1 MQPMEGM
8 QETTVPLWT
17 QRPPMVLADMPAP
30 PLRHSTGGYAPPH
43 PETLREWDD
52 LAKRLRVL
60 PYQQP
65 GWTQAWWRAFG
76 LGEPELHTLRKDGHL
91 TALLPMVRRNKILE
105 SPANYHTPAFSLLA
119 EDKRGAAALAQ
130 ALFESE
136 PTHLSLTSLDQEHQT
151 LGACLDAAEEAG
163 YRVVVR
169 PFLRSLYIDVG
180 GDWAAYEAE
189 LGDNL
194 VRNLKRAH
202 RQLEREGR
210 VSVDVVTGGER
221 LDECLREA
229 FLVENTSWKGAAGTS
244 ILSDP
249 RTQRFYTA
257 VGRWAAERG
266 ILRLFM
272 LRVDRRPLAMCF
284 ALQEHGVCHLLKAG
298 YDPAYGRYSP
308 GNLLMQAMVQRCFED
323 RLLRIELN
331 GDAEPYKQSWAKT
344 TREYHR
350 FEAFAPTVA
359 GQLAWASFTYSRP
372 VTSRVRAGLGLPP
385 QDHRQ

>member
-8 QETTVPLWT
+8 RETTVPLWT
-17 QRPPMVLADMPAP
+17 QRPPMVLDDLPGP
-30 PLRHSTGGYAPPH
+30 VLRHSIGGYAPPH
-43 PETLREWDD
+43 PETLREWDS
-52 LAKRLRVL
+52 LAARLRVL

-76 LGEPELHTLRKDGHL
+76 LGEPELHTLRQDGQL

-130 ALFESE
+130 ALFKSE
-136 PTHLSLTSLDQEHQT
+136 PTHLSITSLDREHQT
-151 LGACLDAAEEAG
+151 LDACLDAAEEAG

-169 PFLRSLYIDVG
+169 PFLRSLYIDVD
-180 GDWAAYEAE
+180 GDWQAYEAD

-194 VRNLKRAH
+194 VRNLRRAR
-202 RQLEREGR
+202 RQLDREGR
-210 VSVDVVTGGER
+210 VSVDVVTGGEQ

-229 FLVENTSWKGAAGTS
+229 FLVENSSWKGAAGTS

-266 ILRLFM
+266 ILRLSM

-298 YDPAYGRYSP
+298 YDAAYGRYSP
-308 GNLLMQAMVQRCFED
+308 GSLLMQAMVQRCFED
-323 RLLRIELN
+323 RLSRIELN
-331 GDAEPYKQSWAKT
+331 GDAEPYKQSWTKVA
-344 TREYHR
+344 REYQR
-350 FEAFAPTVA
+350 LEAFAPTVA

-372 VTSRVRAGLGLPP
+372 VTSRVRAGLGLSPR
-385 QDHRQ
+385 DHRQ